1 MSKRLTGLNPLS
13 YLGVEP
19 TMPVNTYQSP
29 NAPTPN
35 DVQNFNL
42 GDFWVDTTTETLYVL
57 VSQQRGVAT
66 WITTFGGAASKFVT
80 NSGTA
85 TDSGGII
92 NLLGD
97 EVTTLTNASGNTINV
112 TLTQGSNGQLLIGG
126 NSVSAQWGSLTSDG
140 TITFTTGVNSL
151 EIAADKAAI
160 IGNGTNGQLLIA
172 GGTAPQ
178 WASLT
183 SDGSIIITPGVNTL
197 EITAPNA
204 TGLTTV
210 HTNSGTA
217 TQAGGAI
224 TIEGDGVT
232 TTTSGSGSTVTVDL
246 VPGTDGQLIIGSS
259 IGAPAWA
266 NLTSVGATVTI
277 TNGHNSIN
285 LESVGG
291 GSGTTAFATD
301 SGTANEVGGSI
312 TIAGGH
318 NISTAGAG
326 NTVTVNVSGT
336 TDHAVQIGNATDSL
350 SSIAVG
356 TDGQV
361 LIGATSADPAFATL
375 TSTGGT
381 ITYTIGPNTLN
392 LEAVGGGGGS
402 GTIVTPFM
410 TSDTWTKNTQTKYVM
425 VYGWSAGGGGGSG
438 SGNGLGGSG
447 AGSGSFFRI
456 SGPSQ
461 FFGAT
466 EPVVVGAGGTGGT
479 GVAGGVT
486 QGNPGTN
493 GGISS
498 FGVVAPPLTT
508 ADAFSHNTGIQYGSG
523 GNSGSAGGQ
532 SGGIYLIDAMAI
544 NVFSNLSGG
553 FPVVP
558 TYGIGGGYTTTVGN
572 PGAHG
577 GGDGGIYNYYQ
588 YFQGTPGG
596 GGGSNASTPSA
607 GGAGGNIYALNGSTV
622 LATGGTAGA
631 TGVAGGNG
639 NNFPNFPSPS
649 VSSGL
654 IWGGTGGGG
663 GGSQNGGTSAKTGGT
678 GGFPGGGGGGGGGCT
693 SGTSGTGGAGGNG
706 LVIVIEWT

>member
-66 WITTFGGAASKFVT
+66 WITTFGGAASTFIT
-80 NSGTA
+80 DSGTA

-97 EVTTLTNASGNTINV
+97 GVNTNTSASGNTINV
-112 TLTQGSNGQLLIGG
+112 NLDT
-126 NSVSAQWGSLTSDG
+126 SLTLDHLKLTGIGIDG
-140 TITFTTGVNSL
+140 VVQTDGSGNLFAN
-151 EIAADKAAI
+151 
-160 IGNGTNGQLLIA
+160 NGTNGQILIG
-172 GGTAPQ
+172 GGTAPAWTNITAGSNITIVNGPNSINISASGAGGGGTTDFVTDVSGPATELGGIITMAGGNNITTDGSVAHTVTFNLTGTTNHAVQ
-178 WASLT
+178 VGNATGSLT
-183 SDGSIIITPGVNTL
+183 SL
-197 EITAPNA
+197 
-204 TGLTTV
+204 
-210 HTNSGTA
+210 
-217 TQAGGAI
+217 
-224 TIEGDGVT
+224 
-232 TTTSGSGSTVTVDL
+232 
-246 VPGTDGQLIIGSS
+246 
-259 IGAPAWA
+259 
-266 NLTSVGATVTI
+266 
-277 TNGHNSIN
+277 
-285 LESVGG
+285 
-291 GSGTTAFATD
+291 
-301 SGTANEVGGSI
+301 
-312 TIAGGH
+312 
-318 NISTAGAG
+318 
-326 NTVTVNVSGT
+326 
-336 TDHAVQIGNATDSL
+336 
-350 SSIAVG
+350 AVG

-361 LIGATSADPAFATL
+361 LISANSADPAFATL

-425 VYGWSAGGGGGSG
+425 VLGWSAGGGGGSG
-438 SGNGLGGSG
+438 SGNGVGGSG

-466 EPVVVGAGGTGGT
+466 EPVVIGMGGTGGT
-479 GVAGGVT
+479 GVAGGAT
-486 QGNPGTN
+486 TGNPGTN

-498 FGVVAPPLTT
+498 FGVVIPPLTT
-508 ADAFSHNTGIQYGSG
+508 ANAFSSNSGIQYGG
-523 GNSGSAGGQ
+523 AGNAPGAHGGQ
-532 SGGIYLIDAMAI
+532 SGGIYLIDAMAV
-544 NVFSNLSGG
+544 NVFSNTVGA
-553 FPVVP
+553 FPAVP
-558 TYGIGGGYTTTVGN
+558 TYGVGGTFTGTAGTNGDS
-572 PGAHG
+572 G

-622 LATGGTAGA
+622 LAVGGTAGSA
-631 TGVAGGNG
+631 GVAGGNG
-639 NNFPNFPSPS
+639 NNFPNLPGPS